1 MPLHIPE
8 RLETARLVLQR
19 LRPEDAEEIF
29 YTYASK
35 PEATKY
41 VAWPTHRSLEDT
53 RAFLTMA
60 HSWWKEGTEFA
71 FSVRLQEH
79 HRLIGG
85 CGLVYSD
92 GNMQLGYIL
101 GPLHWNKGY
110 ATELCRKLT
119 ETAKVQPGIHRVGTF
134 VDVDNEASI
143 RVLQKSGFIEEARLE
158 KWLRFVNQENAAKD
172 CILFKL
178 PM

>member
-1 MPLHIPE
+1 MPLNIPE

-41 VAWPTHRSLEDT
+41 VAWPTHKSLEDT
-53 RAFLTMA
+53 RAFLSMA
-60 HSWWKEGTEFA
+60 QSRWHEGTEFA

-85 CGLVYSD
+85 CGMVHRD
-92 GNMQLGYIL
+92 GNIQLGYVL
-101 GPLHWNKGY
+101 GPLHWNHGY
-110 ATELCRKLT
+110 ATELCRKLI
-119 ETAKVQPGIHRVGTF
+119 ETAQEQQGVYRIGTF
-134 VDVDNEASI
+134 VDVENTASV
-143 RVLQKSGFIEEARLE
+143 RVLQKSGFVEEARLE
-158 KWLRFVNQENAAKD
+158 KWFRFVNQENAAKD
-172 CILFKL
+172 CILYKL